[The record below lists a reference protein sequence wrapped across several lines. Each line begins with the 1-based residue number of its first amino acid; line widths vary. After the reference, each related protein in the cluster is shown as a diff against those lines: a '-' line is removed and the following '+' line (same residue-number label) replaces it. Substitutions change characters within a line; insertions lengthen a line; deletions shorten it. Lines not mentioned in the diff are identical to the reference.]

1 MPTSYPISAFYSM
14 YASYPIP
21 ISYPKKQKEEEKKK
35 RRKWKIRTMY
45 DRIFSLTRS
54 AAKRVD
60 SNQCKVNMMLW
71 EPSAAIQKEKNEEEQ
86 KMDNT
91 NMG

>member
-1 MPTSYPISAFYSM
+1 M
-14 YASYPIP
+14 YASKP
-21 ISYPKKQKEEEKKK
+21 ISYSKKQKEEKKKKRKKK
-35 RRKWKIRTMY
+35 RRKSKVRTMC

-60 SNQCKVNMMLW
+60 SNQCKVNMLLW